1 MGVLEQY
8 VGEIRLFAGTYA
20 PVDWHFCDGT
30 TLAVSDYSALFSLIG
45 ITWGGDGRTTFNLP
59 DFRGRVPVGMGKNSQ
74 TGTSYQYGAWGGSE
88 TVTLDL
94 VTMPEHGHLFFAAV
108 RPAEDLSP
116 SPDALYAIPPQNGN
130 VHGMYISTSASS
142 KSQAVMRSDAVS
154 DTGGGKGHPNMMRS
168 LAVNYIIALNGNYP
182 QRP

>member
-59 DFRGRVPVGMGKNSQ
+59 DFRGRVPIGTGQNSQ
-74 TGTSYQYGAWGGSE
+74 TGTPYLYGACGGKE
-88 TVTLDL
+88 TVKLDKNGL
-94 VTMPEHGHLFFAAV
+94 PGHMHSFFV
-108 RPAEDLSP
+108 VNQPATDLSP
-116 SPDALYAIPPQNGN
+116 SQNALYAMPMPNGV
-130 VHGMYISTSASS
+130 VHGMYISASASD
-142 KSQAVMRSDAVS
+142 KAQAVMRSDAVS
-154 DTGGGKGHPNMMRS
+154 DTGGGEGHSNMMAS